1 MNRLLIYIGKDQKF
15 DVGETIAAICTIP
28 GVSNSR
34 EGTLTALFECEYE
47 ALGRFTTIRISS
59 NAEVVTAE
67 GLGDD
72 AVQFM
77 LELQSRLPIDLYV
90 TDMGYDFDLP
100 VRSFATIEEFNCA
113 ADAGLR
119 LCPWD

>member
-1 MNRLLIYIGKDQKF
+1 MNRLLIYIGENQKF
-15 DVGETIAAICTIP
+15 DLRDTIAAICAIP
-28 GVSNSR
+28 GTSNPR
-34 EGTLTALFECEYE
+34 EGALTALFECEYK
-47 ALGRFTTIRISS
+47 AFGRFTTIRISS
-59 NAEVVTAE
+59 NAETVTAE

-72 AVQFM
+72 SIQFM

-100 VRSFATIEEFNCA
+100 VRSFSTIETFKHA
-113 ADAGLR
+113 MDSGLR